1 MDLRIKL
8 EVTEEIENYY
18 QHVVE
23 QFEKYQ
29 TQLKSNE
36 YAFIS
41 KFLTGMAEWVNEK
54 PYVTPGQLQMLEKLC
69 YQMAQLEMKAKP
81 QQKPKSK
88 FTLKKQSP
96 PWEE

>member
-1 MDLRIKL
+1 MSDLRIKL

-18 QHVVE
+18 QHVVD

-41 KFLTGMAEWVNEK
+41 KFLTGMSEWVNDK
-54 PYVTPGQLQMLEKLC
+54 PYVTPGQLQMLEKLA
-69 YQMAQLEMKAKP
+69 YQMAQLEMKSKP
-81 QQKPKSK
+81 QQQLKSK
-88 FTLKKQSP
+88 FSLKTRQDD
-96 PWEE
+96 